1 MVLAASWTGAEA
13 EEPLCNRRTLGQTA
27 CFTAKLCACIIDR
40 GGSITGIPPGFRW
53 DCGVLRPSCGEAADQ
68 PVSIQEY
75 RGTPPAYPSAVAID
89 RRSLVTIRPPAPLRP
104 LKPLPPPLPLE

>member
-1 MVLAASWTGAEA
+1 MLLAVSWTGASA
-13 EEPLCNRRTLGQTA
+13 GEPLCNRATLGQTA

-68 PVSIQEY
+68 PVTIQEF
-75 RGTPPAYPSAVAID
+75 RGAPPAYPSAVAID
-89 RRSLVTIRPPAPLRP
+89 RRSLINIRPRPPAPLA
-104 LKPLPPPLPLE
+104 PPLPLE